1 MIRERQKFPRILLV
15 EDRMED
21 SKLFKIV
28 MKEVASSAEVLT
40 FINGAELLRFLQ
52 EALYDDSLIQVIF
65 IDINL
70 PGRSGLDYL
79 SEIKNHSTWKR
90 IPVIIFSSSAA
101 PADISRAYLSYAN
114 SYVEKP
120 LEVDAF
126 RQLLKIIGDYWLHA
140 VTF

>member
-28 MKEVASSAEVLT
+28 MKEVASHAEVLT
-40 FINGAELLRFLQ
+40 FINGAGLLHFL
-52 EALYDDSLIQVIF
+52 EGASADDSLVQVIF

-79 SEIKNHSTWKR
+79 SEIKNHPNWKK
-90 IPVIIFSSSAA
+90 IPVIVFSSSAA
-101 PADISRAYLSYAN
+101 PSDINRAYLSYAN

-120 LEVDAF
+120 LEVGAF
-126 RQLLKIIGDYWLHA
+126 RQLLKIVGDYWLRA

>member
-1 MIRERQKFPRILLV
+1 MSRERQKFPRILLV

-28 MKEVASSAEVLT
+28 MKEVASSVEVLT
-40 FINGAELLRFLQ
+40 FINGAELLHFL
-52 EALYDDSLIQVIF
+52 EDASAGEGFAQVIF

-79 SEIKNHSTWKR
+79 SEIKNHPTWKR
-90 IPVIIFSSSAA
+90 MPVVVFSSSTA
-101 PADISRAYLSYAN
+101 PADIIRAYLSYAN